1 MSEPKKGKW
10 SVALASMREHAEY
23 LRSDLNVTTQV
34 VRASLSDMR
43 TNFNSIHPVFIGLV
57 SLVFW
62 TNEPNACSEQ
72 FKPVVNLARSKD
84 FSPLTRAYNKLNE
97 ENPLIVREIKTKGS
111 LIFFLTSVSLNSPFI
126 RPMRGLMF
134 MLLYTFWTIETVYPM
149 AIQKA
154 LMDLFRKNQNS

>member
-57 SLVFW
+57 SLVF
-62 TNEPNACSEQ
+62 
-72 FKPVVNLARSKD
+72 
-84 FSPLTRAYNKLNE
+84 
-97 ENPLIVREIKTKGS
+97 
-111 LIFFLTSVSLNSPFI
+111 
-126 RPMRGLMF
+126 
-134 MLLYTFWTIETVYPM
+134 
-149 AIQKA
+149 
-154 LMDLFRKNQNS
+154 